1 MSARAIPRIRHSTRS
16 PEYAGVSRDT
26 AIRAVNVGKKIGLL
40 IRVKGAGKKGLGGTS
55 NRYGFRL
62 KEVADTLLL
71 SEAKEVA
78 GELLKRSQ
86 ACIERGSR
94 RATQPSK
101 DHLKDLEAP
110 PSSSGLNGHSSVGS
124 KEGVGEKARWTKPI
138 VYGERPRTTMM
149 TVLGQPMMTMS
160 LRKSTRLGLFRGAGG
175 GLQRDLGKKK
185 DDHVRR
191 GAAKTRR
198 GAAGN
203 GHDLQLAHRSRRAE
217 RIKADRQEPLDLAA
231 SIPRR
236 ARKQSVVPRQGIMLA
251 VFRVVPKINIKFLS
265 EFWVQTADILGIS
278 GCRPFDHILIIT

>member
-1 MSARAIPRIRHSTRS
+1 MKYVPPPKPNGKGHGMNINKYRGLCRRVVNECSHPELTHARKLVLLKLADLIDEREGYTAYPAFNTLA
-16 PEYAGVSRDT
+16 EYAGVSRDT

-138 VYGERPRTTMM
+138 VYGERPRTT
-149 TVLGQPMMTMS
+149 
-160 LRKSTRLGLFRGAGG
+160 
-175 GLQRDLGKKK
+175 
-185 DDHVRR
+185 DDDTSSDNR
-191 GAAKTRR
+191 
-198 GAAGN
+198 
-203 GHDLQLAHRSRRAE
+203 
-217 RIKADRQEPLDLAA
+217 
-231 SIPRR
+231 
-236 ARKQSVVPRQGIMLA
+236 
-251 VFRVVPKINIKFLS
+251 
-265 EFWVQTADILGIS
+265 
-278 GCRPFDHILIIT
+278 